1 MPLDP
6 HERDDARAA
15 LRHAGLDDR
24 TFTFEFVPYPR
35 LGCAAGPPL
44 ADIVVTDGA
53 TGIRRIY
60 TLRPG
65 SDWKGAF
72 AADVARGVW
81 PQG

>member
-6 HERDDARAA
+6 DERDDARAA
-15 LRHAGLDDR
+15 LRRAGRDPG
-24 TFTFEFVPYPR
+24 TFSFEFVPYPR
-35 LGCAAGPPL
+35 LGCATGPPL
-44 ADIVVTDGA
+44 ADIVVTDAA

-65 SDWKGAF
+65 SDWKAEF

-81 PQG
+81 PPD